1 MNLVSVHGRTVI
13 RASLMLLVGAVLFS
27 GCYVV
32 RNDKIAT
39 EKKSELEQYFEG
51 QGGDFDEDAFV
62 EEQWESRIVP
72 FVEENGAPIG
82 EVLSAMREDPRA
94 AMEEYGFREVEDP
107 KNPFAL
113 IIQGEGVVT
122 SVSTESRAGTAEIDL
137 LPTDGEVEVIIQ
149 IGPVYRGSAV
159 RDAITFLTYGDFT
172 NQMEWASVG
181 QALNERAGALIF
193 DDLERSELAGKTI
206 SFAGA
211 FSFYQGDTLDD
222 ETPVVMPVLLDVQ
235 QE

>member
-1 MNLVSVHGRTVI
+1 
-13 RASLMLLVGAVLFS
+13 
-27 GCYVV
+27 
-32 RNDKIAT
+32 
-39 EKKSELEQYFEG
+39 
-51 QGGDFDEDAFV
+51 
-62 EEQWESRIVP
+62 
-72 FVEENGAPIG
+72 
-82 EVLSAMREDPRA
+82 
-94 AMEEYGFREVEDP
+94 MEEYGFREVEDP

-113 IIQGEGVVT
+113 MVQGEGLVT
-122 SVSTESRAGTAEIDL
+122 SVSTESRAGTAEIDIA
-137 LPTDGEVEVIIQ
+137 PTDGEVEVIMQ

-211 FSFYQGDTLDD
+211 FSFYQDDTLDD